1 MKTEDKSKSGCPVRS
16 VLNGIGDKWSILVI
30 DILGN
35 IGTMRFNE
43 ISKSLG
49 DISQK
54 MLTVTLRSLEA
65 DGIIFRNIYAEI
77 PPHVEYGLTSL
88 GNDLLPH
95 ISSLINWSK
104 QNMEVIKANRELFR
118 RSHCA
123 KTRA

>member
-1 MKTEDKSKSGCPVRS
+1 MKTEDKSKNGCPVRS

-30 DILGN
+30 DMLGN
-35 IGTMRFNE
+35 LGIMRFNE

-49 DISQK
+49 NISQK

-65 DGIIFRNIYAEI
+65 DGIIFRKIYAEI
-77 PPHVEYGLTSL
+77 PPHVEYGLTDL
-88 GNDLLPH
+88 GDDLLPH

-104 QNMEVIKANRELFR
+104 QNMEAIKVNRELFK

-123 KTRA
+123 KTKA